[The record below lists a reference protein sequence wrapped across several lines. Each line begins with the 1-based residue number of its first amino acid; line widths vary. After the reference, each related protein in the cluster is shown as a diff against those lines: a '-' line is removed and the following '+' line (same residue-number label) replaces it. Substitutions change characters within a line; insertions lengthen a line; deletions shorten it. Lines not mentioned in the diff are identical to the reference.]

1 MESNRKVT
9 KTVVKSGGRKNKSV
23 TKIPKELSGP
33 IAVPIVGPIVGPI
46 AVPIA
51 VPIERGID
59 IGIERGIERGI
70 DIGIERGI
78 EGVVEN
84 GNTAAEML
92 GASLTSTWKHFISKE
107 SHLAL
112 DNIPIH
118 KMNDPH
124 YIHFHIFSVWFLSNM
139 NIPIPNDLEQQF
151 NLQFLHFPFY
161 SSLFHIKLN
170 I

>member
-9 KTVVKSGGRKNKSV
+9 KTIVKSGGRKNKSV
-23 TKIPKELSGP
+23 TKIAKELSGP
-33 IAVPIVGPIVGPI
+33 IAVPIVG
-46 AVPIA
+46 PIA

-59 IGIERGIERGI
+59 IGIERGIE
-70 DIGIERGI
+70 
-78 EGVVEN
+78 GVVEN
-84 GNTAAEML
+84 RNTAAEML

-107 SHLAL
+107 YHLAL
-112 DNIPIH
+112 DNIPIN